1 MAKLFIIAGHGAGD
15 SGATGG
21 GQTEAENVRRL
32 AAKIKELGGDQVEVL
47 DTSRNWYADGG
58 VNSLQ
63 IPSDGMVLELHRDS
77 SSGSA
82 RGAHVIIKSGYSADA
97 FDNALAQG
105 LASIFPG
112 RSSIIVGRSDLANI
126 NRAAARGINY
136 RLAEVGFIDNA
147 TDREIFDNNLDQIA
161 QCILQAAGLTAT
173 QPTVEESVQV
183 VTQVPG
189 DAINDAG
196 LKYRAHVQNLGWL
209 EWVHDGQVAG
219 TQGCGLRLEA
229 VEFDVPEG
237 LELTVK
243 AHIENIGWTTVS
255 GIKKGGNTV
264 VGTVG
269 KGNRLEAIEVVVDN
283 NTTGYNT
290 LNTQVHVQNL
300 GWMATTE
307 DSYATGT
314 TGQGLR
320 IEAIKMWLA

>member
-15 SGATGG
+15 SGATAG

-58 VNSLQ
+58 INSLQ
-63 IPSDGMVLELHRDS
+63 IPSDGMLLELHRDS
-77 SSGSA
+77 ANGSA
-82 RGAHVIIKSGYSADA
+82 KGAHVIIKSGYSADA
-97 FDNALAQG
+97 FDNALARG
-105 LASIFPG
+105 LANIFPG
-112 RSSIIVGRSDLANI
+112 RSSIIVGRSDLANV

-147 TDREIFDNNLDQIA
+147 DDRNTFDTKLDLIA
-161 QCILQAAGLTAT
+161 QCILKAAGLTAT
-173 QPTVEESVQV
+173 QPDVEPAKVI
-183 VTQVPG
+183 TQVPG
-189 DAINDAG
+189 DAINNAG
-196 LKYRAHVQNLGWL
+196 LKYRAHVQNLAWL

-219 TQGCGLRLEA
+219 TQGYGLRLEA
-229 VEFDVPEG
+229 IEFDVPEG

-243 AHIENIGWTTVS
+243 AHIENVGWTTVT

-269 KGNRLEAIEVVVDN
+269 QGNRLEAIEVVVDA
-283 NTTGYNT
+283 NTTGYAH
-290 LNTQVHVQNL
+290 LNTEVHVQNMGWL
-300 GWMATTE
+300 GATS

-314 TGQGLR
+314 MGQGLR